1 MIQYERICLCVFKV
15 LHLTRRFKT
24 MNSNKKIVIAAI
36 VMLLAVCG
44 VMSACKKN
52 IANSGVGE
60 GVLVTDENGLPITDE
75 NGEATFFCNGGS
87 VSVWVIEEVI

>member
-36 VMLLAVCG
+36 VMLLAVFC

-52 IANSGVGE
+52 IANSGDGE
-60 GVLVTDENGLPITDE
+60 VV
-75 NGEATFFCNGGS
+75 
-87 VSVWVIEEVI
+87 VV